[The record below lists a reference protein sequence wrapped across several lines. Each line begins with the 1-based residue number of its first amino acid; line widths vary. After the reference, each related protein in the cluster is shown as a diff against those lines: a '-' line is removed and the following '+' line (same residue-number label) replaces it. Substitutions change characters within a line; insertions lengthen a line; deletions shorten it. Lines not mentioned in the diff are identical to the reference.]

1 MMQQLSLESGRSK
14 TIETVPIE
22 HLILSRFNTR
32 RTRPQADIDR
42 LAERIG
48 RLGFE
53 VTRAP
58 WAYHGEGDSLEVF
71 AGGTRLE
78 AARKAGKTEIP
89 VVVHEGYS
97 DDEIARLADE
107 DNEADEY
114 HARVPVLDTWAEYY
128 RLWKDEG
135 WTQAR
140 IGAAKGCDVPTVSR
154 RVKWHS
160 SLPSVARQATCDGIF
175 DEGHCEALSSLTCDV
190 ASLARWLTTDQAQ
203 AELVAEVL
211 GKHRGKTE
219 GIKPTVATVRDA
231 AKRWKAMIE
240 AAGDALDR
248 FSDDGWRHAF
258 VAALVESN
266 ARSLAAVNAAY
277 ARTSKAKAAADE
289 GEARRKRA
297 EADEAGRLAEEE
309 RARTAA
315 AEMIAALTARVVL
328 GDAREAFTSAPD
340 GIHLL
345 LTDPPY
351 GQDFQSQRRKTS
363 PKKAT
368 IANDGEVEA
377 RALLRDVLA
386 LAYPKMADDSTLLC
400 FTGWRNEP
408 AFRNV
413 IEAAGFTVKG
423 SLVWVKANHGTGD
436 LTGSFAP
443 RHERIIHAVKGKPGL
458 RKRPDDVLH
467 GKDKQNSEHP
477 TEKPRDLLRQLI
489 EATTDEGQLVA
500 DPFAGS
506 GSTLLEALALD
517 RAIWG
522 CEIDEMWHRK
532 ITDALM
538 ETFK

>member
-32 RTRPQADIDR
+32 RTRPQADIER
-42 LAERIG
+42 LADRIE

-58 WAYHGEGDSLEVF
+58 WACRGEGDSLEVF

-78 AARKAGKTEIP
+78 AARTAGKTEIP

-114 HARVPVLDTWAEYY
+114 HARVPVLDVWAEYH

-190 ASLARWLTTDQAQ
+190 ASLARWLTTEQAQ

-377 RALLRDVLA
+377 RALLRNVLA
-386 LAYPKMADDSTLLC
+386 LAYPKMDDDSTLLC

-436 LTGSFAP
+436 LSGSFAP

-458 RKRPDDVLH
+458 RKRPDDVLY

>member
-1 MMQQLSLESGRSK
+1 MQQLSLESGRSK

-32 RTRPQADIDR
+32 RTRPQADIER
-42 LAERIG
+42 LADRIE

-58 WAYHGEGDSLEVF
+58 WACRGEGDSLEVF

-78 AARKAGKTEIP
+78 AARTAGKTEIP

-114 HARVPVLDTWAEYY
+114 HARVPVLDVWAEYH

-190 ASLARWLTTDQAQ
+190 ASLARWLTTEQAQ

-377 RALLRDVLA
+377 RALLRNVLA
-386 LAYPKMADDSTLLC
+386 LAYPKMDDDSTLLC

-436 LTGSFAP
+436 LSGSFAP

-458 RKRPDDVLH
+458 RKRPDDVLY